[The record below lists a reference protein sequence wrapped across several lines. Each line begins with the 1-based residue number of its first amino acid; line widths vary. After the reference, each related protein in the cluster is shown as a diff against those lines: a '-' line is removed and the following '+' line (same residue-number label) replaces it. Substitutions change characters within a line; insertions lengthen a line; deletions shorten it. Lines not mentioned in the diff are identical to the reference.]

1 MPVRTAVDYRVY
13 QVTTGT
19 DRRTVS
25 TAAAAAAGGAGV
37 IQVRAKG
44 LTARPLLALVTEVAA
59 AVAAAH
65 PSTRVVVDDSV
76 EVAYAAR
83 LAGAPVHGVHLG
95 ADDLPPAA
103 ARALLGP
110 DALIGWTTG
119 TLDLVRTADTMRDSI
134 DYVGAGPFRPTP
146 TKQVTR
152 PPLGLTG
159 YLALVAATELPIV
172 AIGDVTPADV
182 ADLAGTGVAGVAM
195 VRAIADAADPEA
207 LVRDCVAAFDRGA
220 AEARCVRR

>member
-1 MPVRTAVDYRVY
+1 MPVRAEVDYRVY

-19 DRRTVS
+19 DRHTVT

-44 LTARPLLALVTEVAA
+44 LSARPLLALVTEVAE
-59 AVAAAH
+59 AVAAAR
-65 PSTRVVVDDSV
+65 PNTRVVVDDSV

-95 ADDLPPAA
+95 ADDLSPDA
-103 ARALLGP
+103 ARSLLGP

-119 TLDLVRTADTMRDSI
+119 TLELVRQAEAMRETL

-152 PPLGLTG
+152 PPLGLDG
-159 YLALVAATELPIV
+159 YPALVAATVLPIV

-182 ADLAGTGVAGVAM
+182 AALAGTGIAGVAM
-195 VRAIADAADPEA
+195 VRAIGDAADPET
-207 LVRDCVAAFDRGA
+207 LVRDCLAAFDRGA
-220 AEARCVRR
+220 EEAGCARR